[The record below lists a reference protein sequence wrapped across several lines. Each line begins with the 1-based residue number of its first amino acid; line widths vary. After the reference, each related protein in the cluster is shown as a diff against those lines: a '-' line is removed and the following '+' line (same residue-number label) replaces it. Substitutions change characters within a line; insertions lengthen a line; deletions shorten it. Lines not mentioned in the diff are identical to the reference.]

1 MTTLLERPEAQ
12 RRARARPGHPAPRRT
27 LGLARTASV
36 AALVIAAILPFG
48 RVFATSDW
56 IVPLLLAGVVPVVL
70 SWGLR
75 QLRAPWWLAMALTVL
90 AWLWYTAVMFL
101 PGTLWGGLLPTLS
114 TVQVATDA
122 TALAVQRIALL
133 PAPVY
138 PETPLL
144 LLAAAGVWWVAS
156 SIDVLALRLVS
167 PGKAIICATT
177 LWLVPLA
184 IVPDGDAPWLLAA
197 PLLLASVLVM
207 LTEADRDA
215 LRWGSI
221 VTPTMQRGGTTPRHP
236 SGMALAVCAI
246 VVGML
251 LAGVLPG
258 FGDPPWY
265 QLRAQA
271 TTTLTDNPIVQLRT
285 NLVAQD
291 TGPIMRVRTQE
302 PVYLRSTALDHY
314 SENEEWTTSDAGI
327 ELMPL
332 ERGFVPGGNFTA
344 QRKQVRVDV
353 LNLADAD
360 LVPAPTGPVRFRGP
374 EGLRTL
380 YDPRTSTF
388 VFDDAK
394 LQSGHRYEVMASTP
408 EISPDIV
415 ANVDT
420 PAEPQLTQLPDQM
433 PDEVGE
439 LARQIVVDADATSPF
454 LQALA
459 IQNELRSWEYSLE
472 PPAGHSGVAMRTF
485 LENRVGYCEQFA
497 GTMAVMLRTLGIP
510 ARVAV
515 GFTPGTV
522 NGGDPTLWTVTWAN
536 AHAWVEVKFG
546 GEWIA
551 FEPTPRADGNVL
563 VPSVRDLTPAMTA
576 EDPQTT
582 DATMAPPPGTN
593 DEQFGIFDEREALQ
607 NRDPLAGQNDLPVD
621 GGAGQVSRRLAD
633 PMVVVFAGL
642 VAVGAL
648 VLLVQIGRRQAAVTG
663 PRSRILSVREQVGR
677 LGHGMGVPPPA
688 WETDTEYLTRLS
700 GDTAAGSVL
709 ADACTQAR
717 YAPEVSVALA
727 ERAEQ
732 AGTELRQALV
742 ADRPAWQRSLI
753 RLRGDVITGWQRLRR
768 RGRPSGR

>member
-12 RRARARPGHPAPRRT
+12 RRARARPGQSPPQRA
-27 LGLARTASV
+27 LGV
-36 AALVIAAILPFG
+36 ADAVGVAVLVITAILPFG

-56 IVPLLLAGVVPVVL
+56 FAPLVLAGVLPVAL
-70 SWGLR
+70 SWVAR
-75 QLRAPWWLAMALTVL
+75 RLRAPWWLAVVLTV
-90 AWLWYTAVMFL
+90 AGWLWYTAFTLL
-101 PGTLWGGLLPTLS
+101 PSTLWGGVLPTLS
-114 TVQVATDA
+114 TVLVAMDA
-122 TALAVQRIALL
+122 TVLAIQRIALL

-144 LLAAAGVWWVAS
+144 LLAVTGVWWVAS
-156 SIDVLALRLVS
+156 SIDVLALRLAS

-184 IVPDGDAPWLLAA
+184 IVPGGDPPWVLAA
-197 PLLLASVLVM
+197 PLLLASVLVL

-215 LRWGSI
+215 LRWGRI
-221 VTPTMQRGGTTPRHP
+221 VAPTVQRGGATPRHP
-236 SGMALAVCAI
+236 SGLALAICAI
-246 VVGML
+246 VVGTL

-285 NLVAQD
+285 NLVAKD
-291 TGPIMRVRTQE
+291 TGPILRVRTPE
-302 PVYLRSTALDHY
+302 PVYLRSTALDYY
-314 SENEEWTTSDAGI
+314 SENEEWTASASGI
-327 ELMPL
+327 ELLPL

-344 QRKQVRVDV
+344 RRKDVRIEV
-353 LNLADAD
+353 LDLTDAD
-360 LVPAPTGPVRFRGP
+360 LVPAPTGPVRFRAP
-374 EGLRTL
+374 DDVRPL

-388 VFDDAK
+388 VFEDAK
-394 LQSGHRYEVMASTP
+394 LQSGQRYQVMASTP
-408 EISPDIV
+408 EISPDV
-415 ANVDT
+415 AANVAT
-420 PAEPQLTQLPDQM
+420 PAEPQLTQLPERL
-433 PDEVGE
+433 PEEVGQ
-439 LARQIVVDADATSPF
+439 LAQQIVGDADATSPF

-522 NGGDPTLWTVTWAN
+522 NAGDPTLWTVTWAN

-563 VPSVRDLTPAMTA
+563 VPSVGDLTPEMTV

-582 DATMAPPPGTN
+582 NASLAPPPGTN
-593 DEQFGIFDEREALQ
+593 DPQFDIFDEREALQ
-607 NRDPLAGQNDLPVD
+607 NRDPRVLQNDLQ
-621 GGAGQVSRRLAD
+621 GGRTGQVSDRLTD
-633 PMVVVFAGL
+633 PVLIMFLAMLVVGGL
-642 VAVGAL
+642 F
-648 VLLVQIGRRQAAVTG
+648 LLVYVGRRQVVVTG
-663 PRSRILSVREQVGR
+663 PRSRILSVREQIGR

-688 WETDTEYLTRLS
+688 WETDVEYLTRLA
-700 GDTAAGSVL
+700 GDSAAGSVL

-717 YAPEVSVALA
+717 YAPEVSAAAA

-732 AGTELRQALV
+732 AGAELRQTLL
-742 ADRPAWQRSLI
+742 ADRPSWQGALI
-753 RLRGDVITGWQRLRR
+753 RLRGDLLAGWRRLRR
-768 RGRPSGR
+768 RG

>member
-1 MTTLLERPEAQ
+1 VTTLLERPEAQ
-12 RRARARPGHPAPRRT
+12 RRARARPGQPPPQRS
-27 LGLARTASV
+27 LGV
-36 AALVIAAILPFG
+36 ADAAGVAVLVITAILPFG

-56 IVPLLLAGVVPVVL
+56 FAPLLLAGALPVAL
-70 SWGLR
+70 SWVAR
-75 QLRAPWWLAMALTVL
+75 RLRAPWWLAIALTV
-90 AWLWYTAVMFL
+90 AGWLWYTAFTLL
-101 PGTLWGGLLPTLS
+101 PSTLWGGVLPTLS
-114 TVQVATDA
+114 TMLVAADA
-122 TALAVQRIALL
+122 TMLAIQRIALL

-144 LLAAAGVWWVAS
+144 LLAVTGVWWVAS
-156 SIDVLALRLVS
+156 SIDVLALRLAS

-184 IVPDGDAPWLLAA
+184 IVPGGDPPWLLAA

-215 LRWGSI
+215 LRWGRI
-221 VTPTMQRGGTTPRHP
+221 VAPTVQRGGATPRHP
-236 SGMALAVCAI
+236 SGLALAICAI
-246 VVGML
+246 VVGTL

-291 TGPIMRVRTQE
+291 TGPILRVRTPE
-302 PVYLRSTALDHY
+302 PVYLRSTALDNY
-314 SENEEWTTSDAGI
+314 SENEEWTASDSGI
-327 ELMPL
+327 ELLPL

-344 QRKQVRVDV
+344 QRKDVRIEV
-353 LNLADAD
+353 LNLTDAD
-360 LVPAPTGPVRFRGP
+360 LVPAPTGPIRFRAP
-374 EGLRTL
+374 DDVRPL

-388 VFDDAK
+388 VFEDAK
-394 LQSGHRYEVMASTP
+394 LQSGQRYQVMASTP
-408 EISPDIV
+408 EISPDV
-415 ANVDT
+415 AANVAT
-420 PAEPQLTQLPDQM
+420 PAEPQLTQLPESL
-433 PDEVGE
+433 PDEVGR
-439 LARQIVVDADATSPF
+439 LAQQIVDDADATSPF

-522 NGGDPTLWTVTWAN
+522 NAGDSTLWTVTWAN

-563 VPSVRDLTPAMTA
+563 VPSVRDLTPDMTA
-576 EDPQTT
+576 VDPQTT
-582 DATMAPPPGTN
+582 NASLAPPPGTN
-593 DEQFGIFDEREALQ
+593 DPQFDIFDEREALQ
-607 NRDPLAGQNDLPVD
+607 NRDPRALQNDLPV
-621 GGAGQVSRRLAD
+621 GRTGQMSDRLTD
-633 PMVVVFAGL
+633 PVLIMF
-642 VAVGAL
+642 VAVL
-648 VLLVQIGRRQAAVTG
+648 VVGGLFLLVHVGRRQAVVTG
-663 PRSRILSVREQVGR
+663 PRSRILSVREQIGR

-688 WETDTEYLTRLS
+688 WETDVEYLTRLAGNS
-700 GDTAAGSVL
+700 AAGSVL

-717 YAPEVSVALA
+717 YAPEVSMAVA

-732 AGTELRQALV
+732 AGVELTQALL
-742 ADRPAWQRSLI
+742 ADRPAWQGELI
-753 RLRGDVITGWQRLRR
+753 RLRGDLIAGWRRLRR
-768 RGRPSGR
+768 RG